1 VAISL
6 ARAIIAFS
14 FAIDLFFWLKNSLKL
29 LFFFLAAAEIYIQ
42 IHFATFDPLL

>member
-14 FAIDLFFWLKNSLKL
+14 FAIDFFFWLKNSLKI
-29 LFFFLAAAEIYIQ
+29 LFFVLAADNLY
-42 IHFATFDPLL
+42 